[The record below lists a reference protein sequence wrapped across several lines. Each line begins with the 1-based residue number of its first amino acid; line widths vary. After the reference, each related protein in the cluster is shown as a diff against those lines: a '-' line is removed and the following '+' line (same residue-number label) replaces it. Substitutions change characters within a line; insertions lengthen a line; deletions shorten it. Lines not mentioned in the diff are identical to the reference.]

1 MIFFIIIKHDSQ
13 RIKKKNFKKLG
24 KYKMW
29 EHLIREL
36 KGHKVFIDTDSPT
49 IINKCNKSFPWIKA
63 YKRQE
68 KFILQENQKK
78 SSPTLSMIKN
88 FLKNYVKDDNE
99 VIVTTHV
106 TSPFLKLDTILKAIK
121 KLNFFDSVH
130 SVTKDYN
137 FAWLED
143 KKKKFIPINFDPK
156 VVTKT
161 QNLNPLV
168 QSNGA
173 FFIFK
178 KKTFLKYNNR
188 IGKKPFFY
196 EINFPESVEID
207 TIDDLNLAK
216 KICKS

>member
-1 MIFFIIIKHDSQ
+1 
-13 RIKKKNFKKLG
+13 
-24 KYKMW
+24 
-29 EHLIREL
+29 
-36 KGHKVFIDTDSPT
+36 
-49 IINKCNKSFPWIKA
+49 
-63 YKRQE
+63 
-68 KFILQENQKK
+68 
-78 SSPTLSMIKN
+78 MIKN